1 VARLINSRWS
11 ISPLIRADSMAS
23 PTKQRTRTKTIETEA
38 DILRGVRS
46 LRRRCPIMRKI
57 YKATGVPPLRRRE
70 PGFAG
75 LVRIVV
81 GQQVSVASANAIWAR
96 CVDGIQPMAAARVAG
111 LTDDHLKACGLSGP
125 KVRTLRAIS
134 RAVLEDGLELDDAT
148 AMPQDAFRAQ
158 LLSVSGIGPWTA
170 DVFQMFC
177 VGLPDSFASG
187 DLALQVAAQ
196 HAFELDARP
205 SPDKLTA
212 LAEQWRP
219 WRAVS
224 ARLLWAYYAVLKDG
238 RSGIGI

>member
-1 VARLINSRWS
+1 MTSSRKR
-11 ISPLIRADSMAS
+11 P
-23 PTKQRTRTKTIETEA
+23 TRTATIETEA
-38 DILRGVRS
+38 DVLRGVRS
-46 LRRRCPIMRKI
+46 LQRKCPIMRKI

-75 LVRIVV
+75 LFRIVV
-81 GQQVSVASANAIWAR
+81 GQQVSVASANAIWSR
-96 CVDGIQPMAAARVAG
+96 CVDGIQPMSADRVVE
-111 LTDDHLKACGLSGP
+111 LTDGELRACGLSGP

-134 RAVLEDGLELDDAT
+134 NAVLEDGLELNDAT
-148 AMPQDAFRAQ
+148 VMPQEAFRAQ
-158 LLSVSGIGPWTA
+158 LLAVSGIGPWTA

-177 VGLPDSFASG
+177 VGMPDTFAPG

-196 HAFELDARP
+196 HAFELDERP
-205 SPDKLTA
+205 SADELMV

-238 RSGIGI
+238 RSGIGV